1 MDIKTIPKLDLHCH
15 LDGSLTK
22 AMMERHL
29 GKTIPEDALTV
40 RVIMKR
46 SDGRGQNVPF

>member
-22 AMMERHL
+22 TMIERHL
-29 GKTIPEDALTV
+29 GRTIPEDALTV
-40 RVIMKR
+40 SEDCREPDRILEKL
-46 SDGRGQNVPF
+46 